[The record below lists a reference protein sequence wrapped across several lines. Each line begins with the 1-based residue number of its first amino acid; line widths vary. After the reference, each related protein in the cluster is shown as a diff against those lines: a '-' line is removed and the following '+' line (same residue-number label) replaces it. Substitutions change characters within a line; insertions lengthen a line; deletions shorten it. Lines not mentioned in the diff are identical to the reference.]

1 MPNPADSNLK
11 VMSFGEHLD
20 ELRSRLIRSLT
31 VTFFFAII
39 ALIFRNSL
47 MDTVSGPH
55 QRAMHQV
62 QGTRLARDV
71 ERKLT
76 DLRQSLVFIPLR
88 EGAAA
93 LAFEEREL
101 EIWSGF
107 EEMVEERGQEEP
119 LAAAIAEVLSREREL
134 SVTGSGI
141 RARIE
146 EIDLELVRAHSD
158 PPWGVAE
165 EIESSRR
172 QAVAMIQVL
181 DLWRAESRDPGERG
195 SSYSEGARADLR
207 ECFEALGTLAELS
220 RRLANW
226 REEPVPLQLL
236 NYTEAFFSTLK
247 LAFLVGLLCGL
258 PWITFEMWT
267 FIAAGLYQH
276 ERSVV
281 APFLPFSMLGLV
293 AGGMFAYHVLIP
305 VGLTYLGGYGD
316 PDLFAPNFTLSH
328 YLSLVF
334 TLLIGMG
341 LVFQLPLLMIML
353 SRSGLVSPEMFRE
366 VRKYSLLGALITAA
380 LLTPPDV
387 VTQMLM
393 AGPLVILY
401 ESGILASLWF
411 RRRARGLE
419 ERQRAAASSQR
430 SVSSV
435 DSSLDE
441 TESLEESDHHGKGD

>member
-20 ELRSRLIRSLT
+20 ELRSRIIRSLLVT
-31 VTFFFAII
+31 VFFAII
-39 ALIFRNSL
+39 ALIFRNAL

-76 DLRQSLVFIPLR
+76 DLRESLVLIPLR

-93 LAFEEREL
+93 LAYEQREL
-101 EIWSGF
+101 ESWNGLDAL
-107 EEMVEERGQEEP
+107 VEERRLEEP
-119 LAAAIAEVLSREREL
+119 LAAAIAGVLSREREI

-146 EIDLELVRAHSD
+146 EIDLDLVRVESD
-158 PPWGVAE
+158 PPWGVSE
-165 EIESSRR
+165 ELESSRR
-172 QAVAMIQVL
+172 QVGAMVQVL
-181 DLWRAESRDPGERG
+181 ELWSAESRDQGE
-195 SSYSEGARADLR
+195 EGASSSESARAKLR
-207 ECFEALGTLAELS
+207 EFYEQLGTLTELG

-226 REEPVPLQLL
+226 RDEPVPLQLL

-276 ERSVV
+276 EKSVV
-281 APFLPFSMLGLV
+281 APFLPFSMVGLV
-293 AGGMFAYHVLIP
+293 AGGMFAYHILIP

-341 LVFQLPLLMIML
+341 LVFQLPLVMIML
-353 SRSGLVSPEMFRE
+353 SRSGVVSPEKFRE
-366 VRKYSLLGALITAA
+366 VRKYSLLGALIVAA
-380 LLTPPDV
+380 FLTPPDV
-387 VTQMLM
+387 VTQLLM
-393 AGPLVILY
+393 AGPLMVLY

-411 RRRARGLE
+411 RRRTRGLE
-419 ERQRAAASSQR
+419 EKKRAASSSPQPG
-430 SVSSV
+430 SST
-435 DSSLDE
+435 DADLDQ
-441 TESLEESDHHGKGD
+441 TEIDDELDHRGKGN